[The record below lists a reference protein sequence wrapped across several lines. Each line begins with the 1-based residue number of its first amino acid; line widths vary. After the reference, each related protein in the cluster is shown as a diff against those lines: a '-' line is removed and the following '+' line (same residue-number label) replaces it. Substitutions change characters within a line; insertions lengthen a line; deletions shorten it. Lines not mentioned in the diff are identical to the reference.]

1 MRIAKFAVKSL
12 EIISPMSTIIKWI
25 KRCWHEYSILLL
37 IAALQILPPLLRLI
51 PCLKDNEWLIVVFNV
66 LIIVLVIFFREIRRI
81 KLSKE
86 SNEKIAQNAA
96 DIKKISGDT
105 IDLSALTVTVAGEV
119 ESLGTLL
126 NSMYKEIQQLKRQN
140 GFRTGRL

>member
-1 MRIAKFAVKSL
+1 M
-12 EIISPMSTIIKWI
+12 
-25 KRCWHEYSILLL
+25 
-37 IAALQILPPLLRLI
+37 
-51 PCLKDNEWLIVVFNV
+51 FNV